1 MIQRYNRTT
10 RYNDTTI
17 QQDGEI
23 HGDTTTPRYNEIQR
37 DTTTQRYNVSVMGM
51 EALEARR
58 ARAVVL
64 ARGLRQ
70 DGGDGACGVCHGR
83 WGRWWGE

>member
-1 MIQRYNRTT
+1 
-10 RYNDTTI
+10 
-17 QQDGEI
+17 
-23 HGDTTTPRYNEIQR
+23 
-37 DTTTQRYNVSVMGM
+37 MGM